1 MSDATLVPPDTST
14 EELTPDDSTDST
26 APIDSVDSTAVA
38 ETVEPGIDEPVT
50 PPDDVVEVRRPRR
63 RLGALW
69 YALAFAV
76 GALLA
81 SFVFSWTL
89 TTGSLDFERR
99 VPFADNFYDVQARRL
114 FDGHWDMPLRVV
126 SVEGYQH
133 DGKLYMYFGPV
144 PAFLRMPVL
153 ALTDVG
159 NGELTRVWMVAGFAV
174 AMTALGGLGW
184 RIRRFARG
192 DAPFRWVEAIAVA
205 VGAFAIG
212 VGSTLLYL
220 GSGPWVYH
228 EAILWGIAFAL
239 AAFDAILAWIQRP
252 RWWVLGLAALFT
264 AMAVGSRLT
273 VALGPVVALGGLAG
287 FVLISRVWPW
297 VRRQVAPR
305 VGLGPEAI
313 TFPGGLALGVAS
325 VTPIALYAWL
335 NNTKFGTWFSV
346 PYDHQI
352 LNRLQKNR
360 PQILAANDNTLF
372 RLDAIPTA
380 LNQYF
385 RPDAIGFRSE
395 FPWIQLP
402 TWKPTIF
409 DGLLYDHLDRTSSVP
424 ASMPLLLGLALVGLG
439 VVVFA
444 RRRRERST
452 LAALRVPML
461 AAAVAV
467 VPSLAF
473 IFLTQRYMGDII
485 PLLMLGA
492 LAGFF
497 AFVAWASRR
506 RGWMRIPVV
515 LASVAL
521 LALAT
526 FSALANYGMARDWQR
541 EHVPPEQIFAEDR
554 EWR

>member
-1 MSDATLVPPDTST
+1 VPDVTLEATVPDETLA
-14 EELTPDDSTDST
+14 EVNDEAT
-26 APIDSVDSTAVA
+26 APRAH
-38 ETVEPGIDEPVT
+38 
-50 PPDDVVEVRRPRR
+50 R

-69 YALAFAV
+69 YTLAFTV

-81 SFVFSWTL
+81 VFVFSWTL

-99 VPFADNFYDVQARRL
+99 VPFGDNFYDVQARRL
-114 FDGHWDMPLRVV
+114 FDGHWDMPLNVV
-126 SVEGYQH
+126 AVEGYEQNH
-133 DGKLYMYFGPV
+133 KLYMYFGPV

-159 NGELTRVWMVAGFAV
+159 NGELTREWMVAGFVV
-174 AMTALGGLGW
+174 AMAALGGLGW

-205 VGAFAIG
+205 LGAFAVG

-220 GSGPWVYH
+220 ASGPWVYH
-228 EAILWGIAFAL
+228 EAILWGITFAL

-252 RWWVLGLAALFT
+252 RWWVLALAALFT
-264 AMAVGSRLT
+264 ALAVGSRLT
-273 VALGPVVALGGLAG
+273 VALGPVVTLGGLAG
-287 FVLISRVWPW
+287 FVLVSRMWPW

-305 VGLGPEAI
+305 LGLGPDAI
-313 TFPGGLALGVAS
+313 TFPGGLALGIAAA
-325 VTPIALYAWL
+325 TPIALYAWL
-335 NNTKFGTWFSV
+335 NSTKFGTWFSV
-346 PYDHQI
+346 PYDHQL
-352 LNRLQKNR
+352 LNRVQKNR
-360 PQILAANDNTLF
+360 PQVLAANHNALF

-380 LNQYF
+380 LHQYF
-385 RPDAIGFRSE
+385 RPDAIAFRSE

-424 ASMPLLLGLALVGLG
+424 ASMPLLLGLALVGL
-439 VVVFA
+439 VVVALA
-444 RRRRERST
+444 RRRRDRST
-452 LAALRVPML
+452 LAALRLPML
-461 AAAVAV
+461 GAAAAV
-467 VPSLAF
+467 VPALAF

-485 PLLMLGA
+485 PFLVLGA

-497 AFVAWASRR
+497 AFVGWASRR
-506 RGWMRIPVV
+506 RGWMRVPVV
-515 LASVAL
+515 LAAVVL

-541 EHVPPEQIFAEDR
+541 EHLPPNQIFVEDR
-554 EWR
+554 QWR

>member
-14 EELTPDDSTDST
+14 EEPTPDDSSDPT
-26 APIDSVDSTAVA
+26 ASIDSSDATEVA
-38 ETVEPGIDEPVT
+38 EADEPEAAEPVT
-50 PPDDVVEVRRPRR
+50 PLDDVVEVGRPRR

-69 YALAFAV
+69 YALAFTV

-81 SFVFSWTL
+81 AFVFSWTL

-126 SVEGYQH
+126 SVEGYKH

-153 ALTDVG
+153 ALSDVG

-205 VGAFAIG
+205 IGAFAIG

-273 VALGPVVALGGLAG
+273 VALGPVVALGGLSG

-313 TFPGGLALGVAS
+313 TLPGGLALGVAS

-335 NNTKFGTWFSV
+335 NNMKFGTWFSV

-485 PLLMLGA
+485 PLLVLGA

-515 LASVAL
+515 LAGVAM